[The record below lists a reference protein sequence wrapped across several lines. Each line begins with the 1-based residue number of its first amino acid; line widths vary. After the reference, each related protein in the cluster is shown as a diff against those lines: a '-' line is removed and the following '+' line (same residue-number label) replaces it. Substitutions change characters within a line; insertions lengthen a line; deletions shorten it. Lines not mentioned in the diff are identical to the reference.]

1 MSTRFNKLPPK
12 PEYIATVKA
21 ALERGDESS
30 IRDISREPCYSR
42 VPGRRSNWLPISNPI
57 KLLHYGFV
65 PTGGILNGVPVP

>member
-1 MSTRFNKLPPK
+1 MLVLDDL
-12 PEYIATVKA
+12 Y
-21 ALERGDESS
+21 RGSQRMTPFTKS
-30 IRDISREPCYSR
+30 LLGKREGPRTLQRGPCYSR